1 MSRDEFMRQLERL
14 LEDVAE
20 EEKREALSFYRSYFE
35 DAGVEN
41 EAQILKELESPEKVA
56 AIIKAGTGM
65 DGAAGTGEYTERGFE
80 DSRFEQKHPVDI
92 RKNTKEQQSGSGP
105 SGQEY
110 AGYEDRNEYDYENA
124 SFDSGKSSSNSG
136 DGRSTYG
143 GRSTAEI
150 LLIVV
155 LAIVTSPIW
164 IGIVGGV
171 AGGIFGLA
179 VSVVCIAGSF
189 YIAGGA
195 LVGVGGQRRGLGI
208 GGKQDGNGSRW
219 FVLDKDVEKNILYVS
234 QGEMDVL
241 FHNCLETDDFNFIPE
256 KPAESEFE
264 CLVRI
269 RHRQALQKAKCFIK
283 ETGGIKLV
291 FEQKQRAIA
300 EGQYAVVYRGK
311 YCIGGGVIER
321 KYNV

>member
-124 SFDSGKSSSNSG
+124 SFDSGKSSSNIG

-195 LVGVGGQRRGLGI
+195 LVGVGIGQIITGSMAIGFAMTGVGLLLLAVAILATVLCVWVCGKVIPWLCRLVGNVWNRIFSGRERR
-208 GGKQDGNGSRW
+208 
-219 FVLDKDVEKNILYVS
+219 
-234 QGEMDVL
+234 
-241 FHNCLETDDFNFIPE
+241 
-256 KPAESEFE
+256 A
-264 CLVRI
+264 
-269 RHRQALQKAKCFIK
+269 
-283 ETGGIKLV
+283 
-291 FEQKQRAIA
+291 
-300 EGQYAVVYRGK
+300 
-311 YCIGGGVIER
+311 
-321 KYNV
+321 